1 MNIPE
6 VTLRCSNG
14 FTLHTRGPNLVVE
27 AKRTEEFFP
36 IAKIQSFALKEPRGL
51 GMGKITFHTA
61 QAASAGV
68 GLGLG
73 VSAAIGAEKVFFFS
87 KADLAIAIQIRD
99 YISSYDVEKA
109 APEGKVVSVV
119 EEIRGLK
126 ELLDDG
132 ILTSEEFDA
141 KKRQTPRPLIPY
153 GYGIYTVSI
162 G

>member
-73 VSAAIGAEKVFFFS
+73 LAQRSARRKFS
-87 KADLAIAIQIRD
+87 FSQKQIW
-99 YISSYDVEKA
+99 
-109 APEGKVVSVV
+109 
-119 EEIRGLK
+119 L
-126 ELLDDG
+126 
-132 ILTSEEFDA
+132 
-141 KKRQTPRPLIPY
+141 
-153 GYGIYTVSI
+153 
-162 G
+162 

>member
-87 KADLAIAIQIRD
+87 KADLAIAIQIRC
-99 YISSYDVEKA
+99 
-109 APEGKVVSVV
+109 EGSD
-119 EEIRGLK
+119 R
-126 ELLDDG
+126 
-132 ILTSEEFDA
+132 
-141 KKRQTPRPLIPY
+141 
-153 GYGIYTVSI
+153 
-162 G
+162 

>member
-1 MNIPE
+1 M
-6 VTLRCSNG
+6 
-14 FTLHTRGPNLVVE
+14 
-27 AKRTEEFFP
+27 
-36 IAKIQSFALKEPRGL
+36 
-51 GMGKITFHTA
+51 
-61 QAASAGV
+61 

-87 KADLAIAIQIRD
+87 KADLATAIQIRD

-141 KKRQTPRPLIPY
+141 KKRQLL
-153 GYGIYTVSI
+153 GL
-162 G
+162 

>member
-61 QAASAGV
+61 QAA
-68 GLGLG
+68 
-73 VSAAIGAEKVFFFS
+73 
-87 KADLAIAIQIRD
+87 
-99 YISSYDVEKA
+99 
-109 APEGKVVSVV
+109 PEGKVVSVV

-141 KKRQTPRPLIPY
+141 KKRQLL
-153 GYGIYTVSI
+153 GL
-162 G
+162 

>member
-68 GLGLG
+68 GL

-99 YISSYDVEKA
+99 YISS
-109 APEGKVVSVV
+109 
-119 EEIRGLK
+119 
-126 ELLDDG
+126 
-132 ILTSEEFDA
+132 
-141 KKRQTPRPLIPY
+141 
-153 GYGIYTVSI
+153 
-162 G
+162 

>member
-119 EEIRGLK
+119 EEIRRLK

-141 KKRQTPRPLIPY
+141 KKRQLL
-153 GYGIYTVSI
+153 GL
-162 G
+162 

>member
-87 KADLAIAIQIRD
+87 KAVAIVRI
-99 YISSYDVEKA
+99 
-109 APEGKVVSVV
+109 
-119 EEIRGLK
+119 
-126 ELLDDG
+126 
-132 ILTSEEFDA
+132 
-141 KKRQTPRPLIPY
+141 
-153 GYGIYTVSI
+153 
-162 G
+162 